1 MKPFTY
7 SHFVNYYE
15 TDRMCITHHSNYVRW
30 MEEARL
36 ALLDSIGWGLL
47 RFENEG
53 IVSPV
58 VSLECRYK
66 KTTTYGDT
74 IRIDTELTEFNGVKL
89 KLQYVMRNEKDE
101 IVFEGRSEHCFLN
114 KEGYPL
120 RMKKEYPE
128 FFETLKGLLEE
139 K

>member
-1 MKPFTY
+1 MKPFIY
-7 SHFVNYYE
+7 EHFVNYYE

-47 RFENEG
+47 KFEDEG

-74 IRIDTELTEFNGVKL
+74 IRVETELTEFNGVKL

-128 FFETLKGLLEE
+128 FFETLKRLLEE
-139 K
+139 

>member
-1 MKPFTY
+1 MKPFEY
-7 SHFVNYYE
+7 DHFVNYYE

-74 IRIDTELTEFNGVKL
+74 IRVETELTEFNGVKL
-89 KLQYVMRNEKDE
+89 KLRYVMRNEKDE
-101 IVFEGRSEHCFLN
+101 IVFEGRSE
-114 KEGYPL
+114 
-120 RMKKEYPE
+120 
-128 FFETLKGLLEE
+128 
-139 K
+139 